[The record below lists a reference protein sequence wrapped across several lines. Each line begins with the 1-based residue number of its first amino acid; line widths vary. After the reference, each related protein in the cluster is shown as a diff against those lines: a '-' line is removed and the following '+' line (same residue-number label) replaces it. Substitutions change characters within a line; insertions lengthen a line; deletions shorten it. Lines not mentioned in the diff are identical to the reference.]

1 MDDQMYA
8 LRINGTVE
16 RGGPDGNVLR
26 ATGGAKEA
34 EAWLEAELILTGTS
48 TYQEF
53 GSVWFGTQDHGIR
66 YGTVGSGHLERA
78 ADGQPCRGGAISR
91 VDGGEG
97 RHAGARGMVASLFG
111 IDETGGITIHLIA
124 IVRGAKWM
132 GDAPDAIRDVAPSGS
147 VTKR

>member
-8 LRINGTVE
+8 LRIQGMVE

-26 ATGGAKEA
+26 ATGSAMEA
-34 EAWLEAELILTGTS
+34 GAWLEAELILTGAS

-53 GSVWFGTQDHGIR
+53 GSVRFGTQDHGIR
-66 YGTVGSGHLERA
+66 YGTIGSGHLERA
-78 ADGQPCRGGAISR
+78 ADGQPCRGGAVSR

-111 IDETGGITIHLIA
+111 IDDAGRITIYLVA
-124 IVRGAKWM
+124 VVRGADWA
-132 GDAPDAIRDVAPSGS
+132 GDAPDATSGGSPSDS